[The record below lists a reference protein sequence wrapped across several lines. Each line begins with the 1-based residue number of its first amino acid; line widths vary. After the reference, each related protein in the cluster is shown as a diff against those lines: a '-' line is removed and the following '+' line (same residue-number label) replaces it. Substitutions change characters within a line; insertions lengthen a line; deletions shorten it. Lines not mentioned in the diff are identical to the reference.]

1 MAKKSVRGLN
11 KVLGNLN
18 REVNK
23 IENKGIDGLLAA
35 GFILERVSNKI
46 VPIEHGF
53 LRNSSFTRK
62 AQNNRKAVEVGYSA
76 KYAVYVHE
84 NLEQKLK
91 GKRRPSGLG
100 VYWGPKG
107 EPQFLLKSILSE
119 KNKMLT
125 AIQRKAKVRR

>member
-23 IENKGIDGLLAA
+23 IQGQSIAGLKAA
-35 GFILERVSNKI
+35 GLILERASNKR
-46 VPIEHGF
+46 VPVEKSGLIQ
-53 LRNSSFTRK
+53 SSYTRT
-62 AQNNRKAVEVGYSA
+62 AQNDRKAVEVGYSA

-91 GKRRPSGLG
+91 GQRRPSGLG

-119 KNKMLT
+119 KKKMLT
-125 AIQRKAKVRR
+125 AIQRKAKVKK

>member
-35 GFILERVSNKI
+35 GFILERASNKI

-91 GKRRPSGLG
+91 GQRRPSGLG